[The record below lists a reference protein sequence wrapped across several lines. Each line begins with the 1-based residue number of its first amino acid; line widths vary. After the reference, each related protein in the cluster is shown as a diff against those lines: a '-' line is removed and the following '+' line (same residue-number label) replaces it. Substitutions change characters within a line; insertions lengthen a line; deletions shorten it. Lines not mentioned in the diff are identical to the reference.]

1 MAQNNNTDYL
11 EYKNHESWFRDLNS
25 NLQNCRIEAERMLL
39 DVVRINTFYN
49 KVKILKSSYR
59 GYLKENYKEIEKNLE
74 EVENSIRT
82 QAFILSLKNYQNL
95 KNEKREEFSP
105 ILWEN
110 IDKLLLIFELIG
122 SDLKTAELTP
132 KPKTKAYRDPNNA
145 VLGTY

>member
-1 MAQNNNTDYL
+1 MAPGNSTDYL

-25 NLQNCRIEAERMLL
+25 NLQSCRVEAERMLL

-59 GYLKENYKEIEKNLE
+59 GYLRDNYKEINEKLQ

-82 QAFILSLKNYQNL
+82 QAFVLSLKNYQSL
-95 KNEKREEFSP
+95 KSEKREQFSP
-105 ILWEN
+105 ILWDN

-122 SDLKTAELTP
+122 SDLKAAELTP
-132 KPKTKAYRDPNNA
+132 KPKTKAYKDPNNA